1 MRKYVLMSLCLLF
14 ALFSFAP
21 SASAESVRKELKLIM
36 EGNKLYNSGQYR
48 LALKKYQEALE
59 KNGASKSGR
68 YNLGLTQIR
77 LGSNPADTTPQAK
90 SLLQEGQKNLQA
102 VAQLGG
108 ENPKLASMA
117 NYNLGNVAFNAE
129 DYQSALSYY
138 KQSLRL
144 NPADNAAKRNLRITQ
159 LKLQNQNQNQDQ
171 NQDKNQDQNQDKNE
185 DKNEDKDQNQD
196 QNQDQNKDQNQDK
209 QDQQQNQPKE
219 QDINQQTADQ
229 ILQAMEN
236 KENQTRAR
244 VGKGNNGEKS
254 RGHTKRRKNW

>member
-14 ALFSFAP
+14 ALFTFAP
-21 SASAESVRKELKLIM
+21 SASAESVRKERKLIM

-108 ENPKLASMA
+108 EN
-117 NYNLGNVAFNAE
+117 LGNVAFNAE

-171 NQDKNQDQNQDKNE
+171 NQDKNQGQNQDKNE
-185 DKNEDKDQNQD
+185 DKDQNKD

-244 VGKGNNGEKS
+244 IGKGNNGEKS